1 MDIRLLKKFC
11 LMMVCILTTV
21 GTASCSSDDEPMP
34 PTISD
39 LDQKLLKGIWI
50 SGDLEKGNLFT
61 MEFKEGNIVT
71 INVIHNNTE
80 YYRQLESSYKVN
92 GNNIFIMGSR
102 TGAKTLIVK
111 SMSDNE
117 MVVEAINL
125 TNSGETVTNTFVRRN
140 PTTADKLENTT
151 WTVKTSVP
159 WIEANKDELTL
170 PGNLLMNGKRTLSLK
185 NLPNTFKQMMSDEY
199 WHIVFYDDSTM
210 AQVTCYDDKVQVWSY
225 PSHSKTTR

>member
-1 MDIRLLKKFC
+1 
-11 LMMVCILTTV
+11 
-21 GTASCSSDDEPMP
+21 
-34 PTISD
+34 
-39 LDQKLLKGIWI
+39 
-50 SGDLEKGNLFT
+50 

-125 TNSGETVTNTFVRRN
+125 TNSGETVTPACHGLRR
-140 PTTADKLENTT
+140 T
-151 WTVKTSVP
+151 KTS
-159 WIEANKDELTL
+159 
-170 PGNLLMNGKRTLSLK
+170 
-185 NLPNTFKQMMSDEY
+185 
-199 WHIVFYDDSTM
+199 
-210 AQVTCYDDKVQVWSY
+210 
-225 PSHSKTTR
+225 